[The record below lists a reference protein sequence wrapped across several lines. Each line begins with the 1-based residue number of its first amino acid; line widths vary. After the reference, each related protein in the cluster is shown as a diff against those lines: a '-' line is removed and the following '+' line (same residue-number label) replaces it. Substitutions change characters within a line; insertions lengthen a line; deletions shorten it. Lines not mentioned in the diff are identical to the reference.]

1 MKLILFV
8 GLCCFVLTS
17 KAADN
22 LILVSIDGLRWQEV
36 FQGYQD
42 DVLDLDT
49 FKEQKAGLIK
59 QFSGTSAENK
69 RQKLMPFLWNVLAKN
84 GVLIG
89 NRDSG
94 SNMGVTNEYWFSYL
108 GYNELLTGK
117 TDPNIDSNKAI
128 DNTNTTILEW
138 LSG

>member
-1 MKLILFV
+1 
-8 GLCCFVLTS
+8 
-17 KAADN
+17 
-22 LILVSIDGLRWQEV
+22 
-36 FQGYQD
+36 
-42 DVLDLDT
+42 
-49 FKEQKAGLIK
+49 
-59 QFSGTSAENK
+59 
-69 RQKLMPFLWNVLAKN
+69 MPFLWNVLAKN

-94 SNMGVTNEYWFSYL
+94 SNMGVTNEYWFSYP

-128 DNTNTTILEW
+128 DNPNTTILEW